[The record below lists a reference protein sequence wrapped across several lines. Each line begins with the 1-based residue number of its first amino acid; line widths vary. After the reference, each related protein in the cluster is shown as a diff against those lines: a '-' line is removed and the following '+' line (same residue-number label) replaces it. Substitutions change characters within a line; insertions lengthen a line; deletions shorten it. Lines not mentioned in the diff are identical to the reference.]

1 MDAGLASVASSGNNP
16 IVKRTLAGGKD
27 AAVQT
32 AQGGARQ
39 IDSMESIDSKFG
51 TSLRIRDFVRAAIVW
66 DCVTRYRAPLSL
78 FIVNIQL
85 FRCPAHGVDD
95 LIVRLRVIQL

>member
-32 AQGGARQ
+32 VQGGARQ

-51 TSLRIRDFVRAAIVW
+51 TSLKIRDFVRAAIVW
-66 DCVTRYRAPLSL
+66 DCVTR
-78 FIVNIQL
+78 IQEIPSRL
-85 FRCPAHGVDD
+85 ADSSTFNYSGVWPMAWM
-95 LIVRLRVIQL
+95 ISSFACV

>member
-32 AQGGARQ
+32 VQGGARQ

-66 DCVTRYRAPLSL
+66 DCVTRIQEIHRARGSAT
-78 FIVNIQL
+78 FNYS
-85 FRCPAHGVDD
+85 GVWPMAWM
-95 LIVRLRVIQL
+95 ISSFACV